1 MEELILNKSNYT
13 FDEIC
18 HKQNYHPYFS
28 ELREASC
35 LGNEYA
41 INTCGSKKENGGCG
55 GFFYFTRSTVS
66 IAPDAN
72 NNFYYQRSETEREK
86 DGVCTTLRIE
96 DYMKSVMESSR
107 SYWEGL
113 GVHPPSLYYGTD
125 DG

>member
-1 MEELILNKSNYT
+1 MVNKCNFTS
-13 FDEIC
+13 DETC
-18 HKQNYHPYFS
+18 YRANYHPCYS

-35 LGNEYA
+35 PGKDYA
-41 INTCGSKKENGGCG
+41 IQKCGSGKENGGCG
-55 GFFYFTRSTVS
+55 GFFDFSASTVS
-66 IAPDAN
+66 IAPDNSDPFSLQAEEDD
-72 NNFYYQRSETEREK
+72 RIK

-96 DYMKSVMESSR
+96 DYMKEATEASR